1 VSTFEQWL
9 NIAPAAIDQSAI
21 EAAKQ
26 HQSQLTKPAGSLGQL
41 EAIAIQ
47 LAGMQ
52 ASSKPQANQVHISVF
67 AADHGI
73 VEEGISAF
81 PQAVT
86 AEMVRNFA
94 HGGAAISVLAKELNA
109 TLDVINMGTITE
121 LETLAGV
128 TEHRIAAGTKN
139 FNKHSAMTIE
149 QCQESILFGR
159 QHIEQLQLKQ
169 DQVDLFLGGEMG
181 IGNTTSATAIA
192 AAILKLDAKEVSGPG
207 TGLDAKGIS
216 HKVTII
222 EHALIKH
229 STQLTSPL
237 TILQY
242 LGGFEIAALVG
253 CYLACGKQG
262 LGLPVI
268 IDGFI
273 SSVAALVAESLC
285 PGTKQ
290 WFIYSHHSA
299 EPGHQHVL
307 KALNAKPLLDLS
319 MRLGEASGAATI
331 LPLIRLSCAL
341 HNQMATFEQAAVSG
355 KSL

>member
-41 EAIAIQ
+41 EAIVIQ

-52 ASSKPQANQVHISVF
+52 TSSKPQANHVHISVF

-86 AEMVRNFA
+86 AEMVQNFA
-94 HGGAAISVLAKELNA
+94 HGGAAISVLAKELDT

-121 LETLAGV
+121 LEILSGV
-128 TEHRIAAGTKN
+128 TDHRIAAGTAN
-139 FNKHSAMTIE
+139 FSQQAAMTEE
-149 QCQESILFGR
+149 QCQEAILFGR
-159 QHIEQLQLKQ
+159 RHIELLKQ
-169 DQVDLFLGGEMG
+169 DNVEIFIGGEMG

-192 AAILKLDAKEVSGPG
+192 AALLKLDAKDVSGPG
-207 TGLDAKGIS
+207 TGLDAKGVN
-216 HKVTII
+216 HKASVI
-222 EHALIKH
+222 ERALIKH
-229 STQLTSPL
+229 SAQLTSPL

-253 CYLACGKQG
+253 CYLTCGKQ
-262 LGLPVI
+262 GLPVI

-285 PGTKQ
+285 PGTKK

-307 KALNAKPLLDLS
+307 KALGAKPLLDLS
-319 MRLGEASGAATI
+319 MRLGEASGAATV
-331 LPLIRLSCAL
+331 LPLIRFSCAL

-355 KSL
+355 KTT

>member
-1 VSTFEQWL
+1 VTSFEQWL
-9 NIAPAAIDQSAI
+9 NIAPTEIDQSAT

-26 HQSQLTKPAGSLGQL
+26 HQMQLTKPAGSLGQI
-41 EAIAIQ
+41 ETIAIQ

-52 ASSKPQANQVHISVF
+52 ASSKPQANQIHISVF

-73 VEEGISAF
+73 VAEGISAF

-86 AEMVRNFA
+86 AEMVRNFSY
-94 HGGAAISVLAKELNA
+94 GGAAISVLAKELDV

-121 LETLAGV
+121 LETLSGV
-128 TEHRIAAGTKN
+128 IDHRIAAGTAN
-139 FNKHSAMTIE
+139 FSQQAAMTNE
-149 QCQESILFGR
+149 QCQEAILFGR
-159 QHIEQLQLKQ
+159 RHVEQLKQ
-169 DQVDLFLGGEMG
+169 DKIDLFIAGEMG

-192 AAILKLDAKEVSGPG
+192 TAILKLEAKEVSGPG

-216 HKVTII
+216 HKATVI
-222 EHALIKH
+222 EQALIKH
-229 STQLTSPL
+229 SAQLTSPL
-237 TILQY
+237 IILQY
-242 LGGFEIAALVG
+242 FGGYEIAALVG
-253 CYLACGKQG
+253 CYLACGKQ
-262 LGLPVI
+262 GLPVI

-299 EPGHQHVL
+299 EPGHQYVL
-307 KALNAKPLLDLS
+307 KALNAKPLLALS
-319 MRLGEASGAATI
+319 MRLGEASGAATV

-355 KSL
+355 KSI

>member
-1 VSTFEQWL
+1 MTSFQQWL
-9 NIAPAAIDQSAI
+9 SIEPVAIDQSAT

-26 HQSQLTKPAGSLGQL
+26 HQMQLTKPAGSLGQL

-52 ASSKPQANQVHISVF
+52 ASPRPQANQVHISVF
-67 AADHGI
+67 AADHGV

-86 AEMVRNFA
+86 AEMVKNFA
-94 HGGAAISVLAKELNA
+94 HGGAAISVLAKELDA
-109 TLDVINMGTITE
+109 TLDVINMGTISE
-121 LETLAGV
+121 LETLTGV
-128 TEHRIAAGTKN
+128 IDHRIAAGTAN
-139 FNKHSAMTIE
+139 FVQQAAMTQE
-149 QCQESILFGR
+149 QCQEAILHGR
-159 QHIEQLQLKQ
+159 QHIEQIKQ
-169 DQVDLFLGGEMG
+169 NKVDLFIAGEMG

-192 AAILKLDAKEVSGPG
+192 TAILKLEAKEVSGPG

-216 HKVTII
+216 HKAMII
-222 EHALIKH
+222 EKALIKH
-229 STQLTSPL
+229 SVQLTSPL

-262 LGLPVI
+262 LPVI

-285 PGTKQ
+285 PRTKQ
-290 WFIYSHHSA
+290 WFIYSHRSA
-299 EPGHQHVL
+299 EPGHQYVL

-319 MRLGEASGAATI
+319 MRLGEASGAATV

-355 KSL
+355 KTI

>member
-1 VSTFEQWL
+1 MSTFEQWL
-9 NIAPAAIDQSAI
+9 KTAPAEINQSAI
-21 EAAKQ
+21 EAAQQ
-26 HQSQLTKPAGSLGQL
+26 HQMQLTKPAGSLGQL

-52 ASSKPQANQVHISVF
+52 SSATPQVNQVHISVF

-86 AEMVRNFA
+86 AEMIRNFA

-109 TLDVINMGTITE
+109 SLDVINMGTVTE
-121 LETLAGV
+121 LETLSSV
-128 TEHRIAAGTKN
+128 TDNRIAAGSTN
-139 FNKHSAMTIE
+139 FAQQAAMTHE
-149 QCQESILFGR
+149 QCEQAISVGQR
-159 QHIEQLQLKQ
+159 HIEQLKHKN
-169 DQVDLFLGGEMG
+169 VDLFIAGEMG

-192 AAILKLDAKEVSGPG
+192 AALLKLDAEGLSGPG
-207 TGLDAKGIS
+207 TGLDAKGVG
-216 HKVTII
+216 HKANVINQ
-222 EHALIKH
+222 ALAKH
-229 STQLTSPL
+229 QSELRSPL
-237 TILQY
+237 AILQY

-262 LGLPVI
+262 LPVI

-273 SSVAALVAESLC
+273 SSVAALVAEYLC

-299 EPGHQHVL
+299 EPGHQYVL
-307 KALNAKPLLDLS
+307 KALTAKPLIDIS
-319 MRLGEASGAATI
+319 MRLGEASGAATV

-355 KSL
+355 KTT

>member
-1 VSTFEQWL
+1 MTSFEQWL
-9 NIAPAAIDQSAI
+9 SIEPAAIDQSAI

-26 HQSQLTKPAGSLGQL
+26 HQMQLTKPAGSLGQL
-41 EAIAIQ
+41 ETIAIQ

-52 ASSKPQANQVHISVF
+52 ASSRPQADQVHISVF

-94 HGGAAISVLAKELNA
+94 YGGAAISVLAKELNA

-128 TEHRIAAGTKN
+128 IDHRIAAGTAN
-139 FNKHSAMTIE
+139 FVQQAAMTDE
-149 QCQESILFGR
+149 QCREAILRGR
-159 QHIEQLQLKQ
+159 QHIEQLKQ
-169 DQVDLFLGGEMG
+169 NKVDLFIAGEMG

-192 AAILKLDAKEVSGPG
+192 AAILKLEAKDVSGPG
-207 TGLDAKGIS
+207 TGLDTKGVS
-216 HKVTII
+216 HKASVI

-229 STQLTSPL
+229 SAQLKSPL

-242 LGGFEIAALVG
+242 LGGFEITALVG
-253 CYLACGKQG
+253 CYIACGKQ
-262 LGLPVI
+262 GLPVI

-273 SSVAALVAESLC
+273 SSVAALMAESLC
-285 PGTKQ
+285 PGTKR
-290 WFIYSHHSA
+290 WFIYSHRSA
-299 EPGHQHVL
+299 EPGHHYVL
-307 KALNAKPLLDLS
+307 NALGAKPLLDLS
-319 MRLGEASGAATI
+319 MRLGEASGAATV

-355 KSL
+355 KAI